1 MRTITRL
8 KTPCGH
14 CKGTGSVVLTGVY
27 ADTYA
32 LLRRQS
38 APLTAADL
46 APAAGCKP
54 TAMCNRLSALER
66 MGFAVSQRY
75 GRKRLYRAVKEIN

>member
-1 MRTITRL
+1 MPVVRTLT
-8 KTPCGH
+8 TPCGH
-14 CKGTGSVVLTGVY
+14 CKGTGSVPLTGVY

-54 TAMCNRLSALER
+54 TAMNNRLSALER
-66 MGFAVSQRY
+66 MGLATSTLY
-75 GRKRLYRAVKEIN
+75 GRKRLYQAVKR